1 MTWDQ
6 AAIISVRETLARLYP
21 READIRR
28 VLYDVGLN
36 AGYIDYD
43 PKAINYWNSILR
55 HAREIPGKIEQII
68 QLAIKEH
75 GAIDA
80 LVRAAAGAPPPVVEG
95 PEARDWRGPGG
106 PQLEKIIGTESTL
119 VPISYLEIGMERAR
133 SVVRIDLGDDGSGT
147 GFLTRD
153 NRLIT
158 NHHVLPDAAMAHGAK
173 AQFNYQATAAGLNAP
188 VDEYG
193 LDPDGE
199 FRTSEADDWSVV
211 KVAGDPATT
220 WGTLEL
226 APAKIV
232 TGDRVNII
240 QHPNGLPKRVSFYSN
255 VVVFV
260 GAGRIQYLTDTEPG
274 SSGSPV
280 FDKGWNVVGLH
291 HSGGWLTEPGSTD
304 PTRKFYRN
312 EGILIDMVIA
322 GIGG

>member
-1 MTWDQ
+1 VSWDQ
-6 AAIISVRETLARLYP
+6 PAIIALRETLARLYP

-28 VLYDVGLN
+28 VMEDV
-36 AGYIDYD
+36 AIPAAYIDYD
-43 PKAINYWNSILR
+43 PKAINYWNSLLR
-55 HAREIPGKIEQII
+55 YAREIPGKIEQII
-68 QLAIKEH
+68 QTAIKEH

-80 LVRAAAGAPPPVVEG
+80 LMRAAAGAPPPVVEG
-95 PEARDWRGPGG
+95 PEARNWQGPGG
-106 PQLEKIIGTESTL
+106 PQLEKIIGTASTL
-119 VPISYLEIGMERAR
+119 VDISYLEIGMQRAR
-133 SVVRIDLGDDGSGT
+133 SVVRIDLGDHGSGT
-147 GFLTRD
+147 GFLTRA

-158 NHHVLPDAAMAHGAK
+158 NHHVLPDAAMARTAK
-173 AQFNYQATAAGLNAP
+173 AQFNYQATAAGLDAP

-211 KVAGDPATT
+211 KVAGDPAAT

-226 APAKIV
+226 APAKIAS
-232 TGDRVNII
+232 GDRVNII
-240 QHPNGLPKRVSFYSN
+240 QHPNGLPKKISFYSN

-280 FDKGWNVVGLH
+280 FDRAWNVVGLH
-291 HSGGWLTEPGSTD
+291 HSGGWLTEPGPTD
-304 PTRKFYRN
+304 QTRKFYRN
-312 EGILIDMVIA
+312 EGILIDAVIA